1 MEARKRTGSILSP
14 SSARASRGR
23 SAWPGADFASAGR
36 RQKGRPSRPPLAQ
49 DRVDPRPRLRLKIQ
63 PQLFPKVCASY
74 IYPLPAEIIVRV
86 VLRLSRKTGAQFTGL
101 ARFKVAPCTSI
112 HGGRREARG
121 LAAQFARGYPGEL
134 GSCMPL
140 RNSVLRF
147 RSAGRTLGALFFRGG
162 GAAASAAPAFGL
174 PGFSLLAPSS
184 LAP

>member
-1 MEARKRTGSILSP
+1 MEARNRTGSILSP

-36 RQKGRPSRPPLAQ
+36 RQKGRPSRSPPGAGSSQILL
-49 DRVDPRPRLRLKIQ
+49 RPRLWLKIQ

-86 VLRLSRKTGAQFTGL
+86 VLRLSRKTPRAVYGIGALQGRALLLLFTAAAATGAGSRCNSL
-101 ARFKVAPCTSI
+101 ADIQGSS
-112 HGGRREARG
+112 
-121 LAAQFARGYPGEL
+121 

-147 RSAGRTLGALFFRGG
+147 RSTGRTRGAFSFVGEAHGRSPRRLLGCLG
-162 GAAASAAPAFGL
+162 
-174 PGFSLLAPSS
+174 SLY
-184 LAP
+184 